1 MTEEVRHKISC
12 SQLLHSNAHARIAR
26 GCVFAPCKV
35 TRSSLLCAFVCAGV
49 LSFDILTRCTPGS
62 LIYCHQREESCFVEF
77 GARARPATV
86 CALGVRFLESAG
98 CERLLG
104 LLPFAPRRDDM
115 KYARPDKARNAHTH
129 IGRRS
134 CLCVKNFGPRSCLIR
149 EPAFVFDIKGH
160 TSGRGANIAWAGATF
175 S

>member
-1 MTEEVRHKISC
+1 MRYKISC
-12 SQLLHSNAHARIAR
+12 SQLLHSDAHARIIQLIAH

-49 LSFDILTRCTPGS
+49 LSFDILTRCMPGP

-77 GARARPATV
+77 GGGCGGARARPATV

-129 IGRRS
+129 
-134 CLCVKNFGPRSCLIR
+134 
-149 EPAFVFDIKGH
+149 
-160 TSGRGANIAWAGATF
+160 T
-175 S
+175 